1 MGADDVVKRAVEAI
15 RAGQPVLLPTD
26 TVYGLVTGAERAED
40 TQRLY
45 RLKGREASQPTALLA
60 ASVDVLL
67 ECVPE
72 LEGRAAVIVR
82 ALLPGPFTLVLPNPA
97 QRYPWLTGSRPET
110 IGVRVPAVT
119 GDALRVLEAV
129 GCVAATSA
137 NDPGGPD
144 PVSLDDV
151 PTRIRSGCAAELD
164 AGRLPGIAST
174 VLDFTGSEP
183 QVLREGAAPSA
194 AASASGTS
202 SNERRPSTTVWRT
215 S

>member
-1 MGADDVVKRAVEAI
+1 VGADDVVERAVEAI

-72 LEGRAAVIVR
+72 LEGRAGVIVR
-82 ALLPGPFTLVLPNPA
+82 ALLPGPYTLILPNPA
-97 QRYPWLTGSRPET
+97 SRYGWLTGPRPEA
-110 IGVRVPAVT
+110 IGVRVAKLPPAAARVLDAVGAVT
-119 GDALRVLEAV
+119 
-129 GCVAATSA
+129 ATSA
-137 NDPGGPD
+137 NDPGGPN
-144 PVSLDDV
+144 PATLDDV
-151 PTRIRSGCAAELD
+151 PDRIRTGCAAELD
-164 AGRLPGIAST
+164 TGRLAGTPST

-183 QVLREGAAPSA
+183 IVIRDGAAPAVEAIARVREALSA
-194 AASASGTS
+194 
-202 SNERRPSTTVWRT
+202 
-215 S
+215 